1 MFLVFIDFSKFF
13 RYSPPAKA
21 VFSWSKVWLQSLSGQ
36 QANFQEELKRFLK
49 AEAVVV
55 ADAWVNLLAE
65 GLRSLPRSTQKEIIL
80 PAYACNEFYKAILLA
95 DLVPVPVDLTT
106 SGTLSPE
113 AVKAVINHNTLA
125 LMAVNNT
132 GVCADLDALRALC
145 DASSIWMVEDAG
157 YTLFGLSEGGKPFGS
172 FGHASIINMSEGKI
186 IPVGGAAWVV
196 NEQTLL
202 PAAKALATSIAQQA
216 AEGNAK
222 SLLKLLIYRLGS
234 SRWGFA
240 AYQQAKSW
248 GFGDLKAK
256 FTNEPSRLGEDYAS
270 GNLIWAS
277 GAVILEPVHRSQ
289 LEQIALRPWSR
300 VRHLVAKQI
309 FENRMN
315 IATFRSKRLTEVL
328 ALLPSTL
335 EPMLLPQQGM
345 PVKLPVLLTRAL
357 TVEQAMDLAA
367 FGFKKQYP
375 PSWPMAQWPYPNSQ
389 RFYQA
394 IYTWPIHEGVTSKM
408 RLALVEQLITYR

>member
-1 MFLVFIDFSKFF
+1 MFLVFIGFSKFV
-13 RYSPPAKA
+13 RYSPPAKS
-21 VFSWSKVWLQSLSGQ
+21 VFNWIKVCLQFFSGQ
-36 QANFQEELKRFLK
+36 KANFQEELKHFLR
-49 AEAVVV
+49 AEEVVI

-106 SGTLSPE
+106 SGTLSLE
-113 AVKAVINHNTLA
+113 AVKAAFNHNTLA
-125 LMAVNNT
+125 LLAVNNT
-132 GVCADLDALRALC
+132 GVCSDLKALRTFC
-145 DASSIWMVEDAG
+145 DDSNIWMVEDAG
-157 YTLFGLSEGGKPFGS
+157 YTLFGLEEGGKPFGS

-196 NEQTLL
+196 NAQTLL
-202 PAAKALATSIAQQA
+202 PAAKTFASSIALQA
-216 AEGNAK
+216 AEGAAK

-240 AYQQAKSW
+240 VYQQAKAW
-248 GFGDLKAK
+248 GLGDLKAK
-256 FTNEPSRLGEDYAS
+256 FTSEPSRLGEDYES

-277 GAVILEPVHRSQ
+277 GALRLEPAHRTQ
-289 LEQIALRPWSR
+289 LQQIVLRPWSR

-309 FENRMN
+309 LENRLHM
-315 IATFRSKRLTEVL
+315 AASRKKQLMEVL
-328 ALLPSTL
+328 ALLPANL
-335 EPMLLPQQGM
+335 EPMVLPQQGM
-345 PVKLPVLLTRAL
+345 PVKLPVLLSMPL
-357 TVEQAMDLAA
+357 TAEQAKDLAA

-375 PSWPMAQWPYPNSQ
+375 PSWPMAQWPYPNSK

-394 IYTWPIHEGVTSKM
+394 IYTWPIHEGITNKM
-408 RLALVEQLITYR
+408 RFALAEQVKIYK